1 MIQAFLRSRAIN
13 SRSSDMSRLIR
24 TPKSASDWTDN
35 ELDAYR
41 VVIKEQTISSF
52 FGTGELPEPNCPQD
66 FLHNRTATEN
76 IDRATDSLLWYMEE
90 TAMQPRLGEAP
101 VDQFA
106 RALFDAT
113 SFTSRR
119 VHSSIRRP
127 LQLLIG
133 GEQRSAQTDVC
144 LVYDRTVLLLVQE
157 DKAEDRPA
165 GYGEAQLIA
174 EAVAAR
180 QCNVRNGVLSRE
192 ATEII
197 PAILMIGTYPIFYRI
212 PVSAELSLSIASL
225 SYPAIETVVTKCLP
239 EVPRPES
246 KYVEGMHPLDNR
258 AAILRYLEAFRRHVF
273 IPCSEEMLGTRLIL

>member
-1 MIQAFLRSRAIN
+1 
-13 SRSSDMSRLIR
+13 MSRLIR
-24 TPKSASDWTDN
+24 TPKSASDWTYN

-41 VVIKEQTISSF
+41 IIVKEQTAISF
-52 FGTGELPEPNCPQD
+52 FGTSELPEPNCPRD

-76 IDRATDSLLWYMEE
+76 VDRITDKLIWHMEE
-90 TAMQPRLGEAP
+90 TTMQPRLGEAS

-106 RALFDAT
+106 SALFDAT
-113 SFTSRR
+113 GFTSRR
-119 VHSSIRRP
+119 VHSSMRRP

-144 LVYDRTVLLLVQE
+144 LIYDHTVLLLVQE
-157 DKAEDRPA
+157 DKAGNQPA

-180 QCNVRNGVLSRE
+180 QCNVRNGILDKE
-192 ATEII
+192 TTEIM
-197 PAILMIGTYPIFYRI
+197 PAILMIGTYPVFYKI

-225 SYPAIETVVTKCLP
+225 DVPKVETVVTKLSP

-246 KYVEGMHPLDNR
+246 KYTEGMQPLDNR
-258 AAILRYLEAFRRHVF
+258 TIILRYLEAFRRHVF
-273 IPCSEEMLGTRLIL
+273 IPCSEATLGTQLIL